1 MWVEKDAG
9 PVFSKMAEPRPLR
22 WSAMGQTYCQNIP
35 AFREGMEMSLVYFNK
50 HSFLVFFFFFMM
62 KVVLYFLDPKILC
75 YGQNG
80 VPPKSICESSKPQG
94 DYLWR

>member
-1 MWVEKDAG
+1 
-9 PVFSKMAEPRPLR
+9 
-22 WSAMGQTYCQNIP
+22 
-35 AFREGMEMSLVYFNK
+35 
-50 HSFLVFFFFFMM
+50 MM

-94 DYLWR
+94 DYLWRQDL